1 LAHPARWVSLDS
13 AWEFRRDLADQGLA
27 DGRAEELAGPWP
39 EQITVPYAW
48 EGRGIGHRG
57 ALAAERLVP
66 HRPLG
71 LRAPTA
77 ERSRTRVVAASQ
89 LFHSATARSAA
100 VDQELLVRA

>member
-27 DGRAEELAGPWP
+27 DGRAEGLAGPWP

-57 ALAAERLVP
+57 ALA
-66 HRPLG
+66 
-71 LRAPTA
+71 A